1 MKFMKHPEERKII
14 ETVNVRQKKEG
25 LLLLLSFLYSV
36 NNRIFRISKLFTEQ
50 RDDKNRSKFSF
61 SYIIS
66 T

>member
-25 LLLLLSFLYSV
+25 LLLLLSFLYSI

-50 RDDKNRSKFSF
+50 RNDKNRSKFSF